1 MNDNTSI
8 YICDTEIPFVPNNKD
23 LFLNKLTIC
32 YGASGTGKSVLVLH
46 LLHLLRKSIPIAIVA
61 NPTNRMNQTYS
72 GIFPDA
78 TIYDRVTKDLLKN
91 IYSRQDAVSDMY
103 KKVNNIKILKTIF
116 MKCATNEEQ
125 NKLDQYNKTFT
136 KTKEKIESSSEHIS
150 IKRSKISKL
159 EDMHEKATLHHLKMT
174 INENKL
180 RLESSGILSNTELS
194 YINNLNINPNLLIL
208 FDDCGD
214 HIKEWQ
220 KFEETQTLFFNAR
233 HYNITTIITLQDDKL
248 LNSELRKNTHIN
260 FFTAAPQAIAYFNRP
275 ANNFSIKDKKLMNCI
290 VDEIFKEDENSKY
303 KNHKKLCYFSS
314 AITGQKKKAQYIIAT
329 LHNKFKFG
337 SEQYWELSTAVE
349 KKIDERS
356 NTNNMFSRL
365 FKNE

>member
-1 MNDNTSI
+1 MDDKTS
-8 YICDTEIPFVPNNKD
+8 YYAGDTEIPFVANNKD
-23 LFLNKLTIC
+23 LFLNRLTIC

-61 NPTNRMNQTYS
+61 NPTNRVNQTYS

-91 IYSRQDAVSDMY
+91 IYDRQDAVSDMY
-103 KKVNNIKILKTIF
+103 QKVNNIKILKSIF
-116 MKCATNEEQ
+116 MKCANQEEQ
-125 NKLDQYNKTFT
+125 NMLSKYSKTFV
-136 KTKEKIESSSEHIS
+136 KTKEKIEGSSEHIA
-150 IKRSKISKL
+150 IKRSKITKL
-159 EDMHEKATLHHLKMT
+159 EQTHEKVVLHHLRLT
-174 INENKL
+174 IAENKL
-180 RLESSGILSNTELS
+180 RLISSGILDNKEES
-194 YINNLNINPNLLIL
+194 YVNNLNINPNLLIL

-220 KFEETQTLFFNAR
+220 KFEEVQTLFFNAR

-260 FFTAAPQAIAYFNRP
+260 FFTSSNSAIAYFNRP
-275 ANNFSIKDKKLMNCI
+275 ANNFSSKDKKVMGHI
-290 VDEIFKEDENSKY
+290 VDEIFKEDSNSKY
-303 KNHKKLCYFSS
+303 TNHKKLCYFSS
-314 AITGQKKKAQYIIAT
+314 AITGQKKKTQYIIAN

-349 KKIDERS
+349 KKNDEKS
-356 NTNNMFSRL
+356 NTNNKFSRL
-365 FKNE
+365 FINE